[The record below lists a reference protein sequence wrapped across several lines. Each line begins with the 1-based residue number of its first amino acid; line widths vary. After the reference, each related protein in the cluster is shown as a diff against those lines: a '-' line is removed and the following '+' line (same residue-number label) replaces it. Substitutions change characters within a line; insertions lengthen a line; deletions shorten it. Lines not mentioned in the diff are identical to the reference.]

1 MSIVIPSLRAA
12 VAVPGWAKNE
22 LWRKAIAVPS
32 LDLRFAENKSLTD
45 AKTGASLVDFTRAST
60 GTFVGSDGLLQS
72 ATTNEARFDHN
83 PTTGESLGLL
93 VEEAR
98 TNLVLQSEDLSTSWT
113 NTNTSETTNAATA
126 PDGTT
131 TADKLIEAATTTEH
145 SIRQDSSSQAAGTY
159 TFSIFAKAAERTFLQ
174 FAATGVLG
182 SFRANFNI
190 STGIL
195 GSSDPELIASIVS
208 YGNGWYKC
216 IVTRTTTATGTLR
229 LQWNIVT
236 SSSAARVESYAGDG
250 TSGLFL
256 WGAQLETGA
265 FATSYIP
272 TTTATATRAAD
283 VASITGTAF
292 SSFYNQTEGTALWF
306 GRIIAREVQVQV
318 PFKITEG
325 TALRGTGFQIDT
337 RAASLSSA
345 FITRAAASG
354 FGSVTNPSATI
365 LSNEFNLAGAYKVSE
380 QISASFNAGN
390 TVTSTNLTS
399 VFGTENQMDIGGSSA
414 ISGTNSKFNG
424 TIKRLTYWPV
434 RLPNPTLQAI
444 TQP

>member
-1 MSIVIPSLRAA
+1 LA
-12 VAVPGWAKNE
+12 GNWARDPLWKNA
-22 LWRKAIAVPS
+22 RAVPS

-45 AKTGASLVDFTRAST
+45 AKTGASLITFTRAST

-98 TNLVLQSEDLSTSWT
+98 TNFIYPSQFTSFGTVAANNNWYEVFT
-113 NTNTSETTNAATA
+113 ELDTTVNSGIA

-131 TADKLIEAATTTEH
+131 TAALLAINTNATSRAVFYRTTQ
-145 SIRQDSSSQAAGTY
+145 STAGTY
-159 TFSIFAKAAERTFLQ
+159 TYSVYCKPVGTDTATRLLVAGESGTINFIRADFTLTSSGTAGAAQTGGTATAPTAPSIQQLT
-174 FAATGVLG
+174 
-182 SFRANFNI
+182 
-190 STGIL
+190 
-195 GSSDPELIASIVS
+195 
-208 YGNGWYKC
+208 NGWYRC
-216 IVTRTTTATGTLR
+216 TITATFTLPV
-229 LQWNIVT
+229 NIT
-236 SSSAARVESYAGDG
+236 CLIYPGNPAAQTVNSQ
-250 TSGLFL
+250 TLV

-265 FATSYIP
+265 FPTSYIP
-272 TTTATATRAAD
+272 TVAATATRAAD

-292 SSFYNQTEGTALWF
+292 SSFYSQTEGTILWF

-325 TALRGTGFQIDT
+325 TSLRGTGFQIDT
-337 RAASLSSA
+337 RAASLTSA

-390 TVTSTNLTS
+390 TITSASLTS

-424 TIKRLTYWPV
+424 TIKRITYWPT
-434 RLPNPTLQAI
+434 RLANPTLQAI
-444 TQP
+444 TAS